1 MYFPDSEMTVKAP
14 DAIIA
19 NGASLSNAIKKSHY
33 RRVLLFMPD
42 AWTAADITFAVC
54 DTPDGT
60 FNKLVYGTDESEV
73 TIKASADEV
82 IALDGKLLDA
92 LEACPYIK
100 IRSGT
105 AAVPVAQGAERT
117 IKVVLAR

>member
-1 MYFPDSEMTVKAP
+1 MYFPDHEMTVLAP
-14 DAIIA
+14 DAVIA

-33 RRVLLFMPD
+33 RRILLFMPA

-60 FNKLVYGTDESEV
+60 FNKLTYGSDGNEV
-73 TIKASADEV
+73 TVTAVADVV
-82 IALDGKLLDA
+82 IALDGKVLDA
-92 LEACPYIK
+92 LEACPYFK

-105 AAVPVAQGAERT
+105 AAVPVNQLAERT